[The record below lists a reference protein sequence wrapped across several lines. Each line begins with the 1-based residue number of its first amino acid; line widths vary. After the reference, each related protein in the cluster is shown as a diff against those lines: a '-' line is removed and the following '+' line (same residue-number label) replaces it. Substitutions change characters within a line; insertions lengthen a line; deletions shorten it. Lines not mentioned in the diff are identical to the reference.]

1 MSQTK
6 NAKTDSRRRF
16 LQRAGG
22 VTAGWVGLNGLGAGL
37 LAGPLGSAAT
47 LAQAAELPKGA
58 AEGLILHTDGH
69 PSVDR
74 LLLAEL
80 WDLDNRPAHV
90 QPRAGR
96 PLVVNF
102 WARWCGP
109 CRAEIPELV
118 ALVQRKEGVDV
129 VGINL
134 EKDPL
139 PVRDFAKAYEVNYP
153 IYQAREGGL
162 ELMRALGNVNA
173 GLPYTVVLGKRGQL
187 VASRIGV
194 LKREHL
200 DAALRR
206 AKTA

>member
-1 MSQTK
+1 MT
-6 NAKTDSRRRF
+6 RRLF
-16 LQRAGG
+16 LNQASACLLGWGWAG
-22 VTAGWVGLNGLGAGL
+22 TH
-37 LAGPLGSAAT
+37 
-47 LAQAAELPKGA
+47 AAEAKGPSG
-58 AEGLILHTDGH
+58 EGLILDPQGRTNLE
-69 PSVDR
+69 P
-74 LLLAEL
+74 LLQAPL
-80 WDLDNRPAHV
+80 WDLDNRPARI

-109 CRAEIPELV
+109 CRVEIPELV
-118 ALVQRKEGVDV
+118 ALVDRKEGVDV

-139 PVRDFAKAYEVNYP
+139 PVRDFAKAYEINYP
-153 IYQAREGGL
+153 TYQAREGGL
-162 ELMRALGNVNA
+162 DLMRTLGNVNA

-200 DAALRR
+200 EAALKFAR
-206 AKTA
+206 TA

>member
-1 MSQTK
+1 MNRPLQP
-6 NAKTDSRRRF
+6 DPQRRRLLGGSSLGLF
-16 LQRAGG
+16 WAGSRAGA
-22 VTAGWVGLNGLGAGL
+22 AGPIAGL
-37 LAGPLGSAAT
+37 ASALLGQPPAV
-47 LAQAAELPKGA
+47 QAAEGRPGT
-58 AEGLILHTDGH
+58 EGLILDKDGQTSIA
-69 PSVDR
+69 P
-74 LLLAEL
+74 LLQAEL
-80 WDLDNRPAHV
+80 WDLDNHPARIK
-90 QPRAGR
+90 PRAGR

-118 ALVQRKEGVDV
+118 ALVDRKEGVDV

-200 DAALRR
+200 DAALRHAR
-206 AKTA
+206 TA